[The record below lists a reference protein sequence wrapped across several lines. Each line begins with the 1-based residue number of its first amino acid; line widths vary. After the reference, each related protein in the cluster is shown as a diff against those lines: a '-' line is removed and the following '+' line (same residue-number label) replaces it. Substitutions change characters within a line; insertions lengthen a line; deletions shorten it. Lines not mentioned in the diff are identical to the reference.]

1 MRKAYRGP
9 CPTGPSTSRPAIA
22 ARHPHDR
29 LERPQSQELIGRDRR
44 EEPGQGADVI
54 GAGSKEGDRRRV
66 GDDLDLAGQEA
77 DSLRRF
83 GYEVVECGG
92 PTRNRCP
99 VLAGHS
105 CDLAERADVLVYDV
119 WASGDAEG
127 ARTLIENIR
136 DIHPDTPVVLTSP
149 GLQLAWEE
157 SIGTHAVTPLLGQP
171 TGARLHEAIQSALGS
186 VTPH

>member
-1 MRKAYRGP
+1 M
-9 CPTGPSTSRPAIA
+9 T
-22 ARHPHDR
+22 
-29 LERPQSQELIGRDRR
+29 
-44 EEPGQGADVI
+44 
-54 GAGSKEGDRRRV
+54 RV
-66 GDDLDLAGQEA
+66 LVVHHDLDLAGQEA

-83 GYEVVECGG
+83 GYDVIECGG

-99 VLAGHS
+99 VLAGHP

-149 GLQLAWEE
+149 GPPAELGGERRTPRRDSVARPADR
-157 SIGTHAVTPLLGQP
+157 GTP
-171 TGARLHEAIQSALGS
+171 T
-186 VTPH
+186 